1 MKLIISALKALGN
14 AGISNNMNSILS
26 RCMRDGDAET
36 VSTALRSLRHFEC
49 STERKRSSIALPGQ
63 FNNKNFFYV
72 YTFCVGVIP
81 FDNPN
86 EKIRNDFN

>member
-1 MKLIISALKALGN
+1 MKTDISALKALGN

-49 STERKRSSIALPGQ
+49 STERKRSSIAQISLFFFNFQRFPGRQ
-63 FNNKNFFYV
+63 IFRKIIFY
-72 YTFCVGVIP
+72 FW
-81 FDNPN
+81 
-86 EKIRNDFN
+86 

>member
-1 MKLIISALKALGN
+1 MKTDISALKALGN

-49 STERKRSSIALPGQ
+49 STERKRSSIAQISHFL
-63 FNNKNFFYV
+63 NFQRFTGRQIFRKIIFY
-72 YTFCVGVIP
+72 FW
-81 FDNPN
+81 
-86 EKIRNDFN
+86 

>member
-1 MKLIISALKALGN
+1 MLKTVKSALKALGN

-49 STERKRSSIALPGQ
+49 STERKRSYES
-63 FNNKNFFYV
+63 
-72 YTFCVGVIP
+72 
-81 FDNPN
+81 
-86 EKIRNDFN
+86 

>member
-49 STERKRSSIALPGQ
+49 STERKISSMAGFRPNSEIIGK
-63 FNNKNFFYV
+63 FRKMGKFYGHFV
-72 YTFCVGVIP
+72 
-81 FDNPN
+81 
-86 EKIRNDFN
+86 KLQK

>member
-1 MKLIISALKALGN
+1 MKTDISALKAIGN

-49 STERKRSSIALPGQ
+49 STERKRSSVAQ
-63 FNNKNFFYV
+63 
-72 YTFCVGVIP
+72 IP
-81 FDNPN
+81 HLSANHFLRRRDS
-86 EKIRNDFN
+86 I